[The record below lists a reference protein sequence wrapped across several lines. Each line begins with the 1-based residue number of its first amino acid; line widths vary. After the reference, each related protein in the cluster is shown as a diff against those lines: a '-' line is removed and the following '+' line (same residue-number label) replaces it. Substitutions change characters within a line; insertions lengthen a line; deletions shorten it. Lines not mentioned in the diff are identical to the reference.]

1 MTLLTSYCKDTDLG
15 RLTNKC
21 AIRSKQTTKS
31 NSNFS
36 LCLIG
41 NHCVPKFSGCVAIIL
56 TSLWFSFFLISSLDT
71 ETTSTGL
78 CAAMSWST
86 SSPSPT
92 LFQRDDFHDMQC
104 HYFSHSPF
112 QLKLMPSITCKLSI
126 KKLIFI
132 RGFFCFLPIRDRWCQ
147 RAFI

>member
-1 MTLLTSYCKDTDLG
+1 MTLLTSYCKDTDWG

-41 NHCVPKFSGCVAIIL
+41 NHCVPKFSGCVAVIL
-56 TSLWFSFFLISSLDT
+56 TSLWFSFFSHFFLGYWNYFNRPLCCNVLKHLQSFPHSLPKRRFPWH
-71 ETTSTGL
+71 
-78 CAAMSWST
+78 AMS
-86 SSPSPT
+86 
-92 LFQRDDFHDMQC
+92 LFLA
-104 HYFSHSPF
+104 FSFPVEI
-112 QLKLMPSITCKLSI
+112 MPSITCKLSI

-132 RGFFCFLPIRDRWCQ
+132 RDFFCFLPIRDRWCQ